1 MAVKFKDFMLNWYKA
16 YHLYNMD
23 DPRKQ
28 RWADL
33 RGKSYEINS
42 KGEYVYLDDARNS
55 VQKGWANPKTG
66 ELATELPL
74 PDLSEEDWEYF
85 YRLCR
90 TAIRN
95 INDKREDLLRNDP
108 DKNPLPIDKWFGSK
122 NLKAFSVQEVK
133 QPIKDKLKQFAA
145 VVMETPR
152 LKNKLM
158 DSFSADYS
166 IDTFLADLIDQ
177 DYSRNSQF
185 TIAKIQTLVRILPGL
200 LRPEYDFK
208 VGDYKNPF
216 DDKTNDAIQRI
227 FIGTGYDPMA
237 GIAMDDLE
245 NQFDEISAEL
255 DPANEQINPMQL
267 AQFKHPSVYKEI
279 LKALYAPDKPEKKSP
294 FHSQFASNGGGEI
307 TGYMNEVVGGNN
319 YESGANELVPKL
331 GKELNIREQFNKK
344 IGDFQ
349 DEHFLRLTDRAA
361 RHVYIEPA
369 AKGIVD
375 AIIKEKISPT
385 DGLNKIIEKKDAVVK
400 RVQAKSPVSKKGCDF
415 FFEALSYIQA
425 SGDMDEAL
433 SGALKNGRK
442 AEAIAFEIIKY
453 AISKRKINEAKAAL
467 EVFAVMRYD
476 TFSSAHWNDLKK
488 SQNDIFGDK
497 NLSFNKNETMS
508 FLTRALDKTIWLGVN
523 GAFWTGVLTRNLIQ
537 HGRGKMSPDDMVR
550 MESALTKI
558 NSDSQEFT
566 NLADAQ
572 AQHSEIRTQLL
583 AARENF
589 GYAMILRDEYGELNN
604 EITRLESEV
613 PAATKDTDL
622 SRLTALQ
629 KEIAVKKDARDKMHS
644 KLTAYAD
651 EFAKLDELQHKIN
664 GLNHEIAALGDALRT
679 ETDEVRIDAIRHEL
693 ETKSKQLKLY
703 SGCLNVY
710 DKMRQDYMELERE
723 DRVAQELATRLGAA
737 ADRGHA
743 KETESKPYNAPK
755 SDIQN
760 MQMLM
765 AFWNAANGYTRGIN
779 VNSYNIFRNIKNV
792 RKNAN
797 LQKTF
802 NQMVNYEYE

>member
-1 MAVKFKDFMLNWYKA
+1 M
-16 YHLYNMD
+16 YNMD

-33 RGKSYEINS
+33 CGKSYEINS
-42 KGEYVYLDDARNS
+42 KGEFVYLDDKRNA
-55 VQKGWANPKTG
+55 VQRGWANPKTG
-66 ELATELPL
+66 ELATELPG

-90 TAIRN
+90 TTIRN
-95 INDKREDLLRNDP
+95 INDKREDLLRKDP

-133 QPIKDKLKQFAA
+133 QSIKDKLKQFAT
-145 VVMETPR
+145 VVMESPR

-166 IDTFLADLIDQ
+166 IDTFLTDLIDQ

-185 TIAKIQTLVRILPGL
+185 TIVKIQTLVRILPGL

-208 VGDYKNPF
+208 VGDYKNQL
-216 DDKTNDAIQRI
+216 DDKTIDAIQRI
-227 FIGTGYDPMA
+227 FLGAGYDPIA

-294 FHSQFASNGGGEI
+294 FNSQFASNGGGEI
-307 TGYMNEVVGGNN
+307 TGYMNEIVVGNN
-319 YESGANELVPKL
+319 YESGGNELVPKL
-331 GKELNIREQFNKK
+331 GKELNIRERLNEK
-344 IGDFQ
+344 ISDFK

-361 RHVYIEPA
+361 RHIYIEPN

-385 DGLNKIIEKKDAVVK
+385 DGLEKIIEKKDAIVK
-400 RVQAKSPVSKKGCDF
+400 RVQAKSPTSKKGCDF
-415 FFEALSYIQA
+415 LFDALAYIKV
-425 SGDMDEAL
+425 SGDMDKAL

-453 AISKRKINEAKAAL
+453 AIAKRKVSEAKVAL

-476 TFSSAHWNDLKK
+476 TLSSAHWSELKK
-488 SQNDIFGDK
+488 SQGDIFGDK

-508 FLTRALDKTIWLGVN
+508 FITRALDKTIWLGVN
-523 GAFWTGVLTRNLIQ
+523 GTFWAGVMTRNLIQ
-537 HGRGKMSPDDMVR
+537 HGRGKMSPDDTER
-550 MESALTKI
+550 LETALVKI
-558 NSDSQEFT
+558 NADSQEFQ
-566 NLADAQ
+566 NVAGAQ
-572 AQHSEIRTQLL
+572 AQRDEIHTQLL
-583 AARENF
+583 KAQEKF
-589 GYAMILRDEYGELNN
+589 GYAMVLRDECRELDK
-604 EITRLESEV
+604 EIARLESEI
-613 PAATKDTDL
+613 PLASKDTDL
-622 SRLTALQ
+622 SRLKTLNDQ
-629 KEIAVKKDARDKMHS
+629 IANKKIARDKINA
-644 KLTAYAD
+644 KLVPHAGD
-651 EFAKLDELQHKIN
+651 FAKLDDLQHKIEN
-664 GLNHEIAALGDALRT
+664 LNHEITELGNSLRV
-679 ETDEVRIDAIRHEL
+679 ETDAARISAIRHEL
-693 ETKSKQLKLY
+693 ELKDKQLKLY
-703 SGCLNVY
+703 NASLNIY
-710 DKMRQDYMELERE
+710 GKMRQDYMELECE
-723 DRVAQELATRLGAA
+723 DRIAQELAMRLGAA
-737 ADRGHA
+737 ADRGRA

-755 SDIQN
+755 SDVQN

-765 AFWNAANGYTRGIN
+765 AFWNAANGFTRGIN
-779 VNSYNIFRNIKNV
+779 VNSYNIFRNIKTV
-792 RKNAN
+792 RRESN
-797 LQKTF
+797 LHATF
-802 NQMVNYEYE
+802 NKMMDYEHE